1 MEDINEMRRRWKEEE
16 TAQKQN
22 RLNEEVSKS
31 YISSDNGHYENEVLK
46 KSRVNNASYNTSS
59 FNHEDPMFA
68 KVKAIIAD
76 KLGIEECEVVENAYL
91 KNDLGADSL
100 DSVELIMEFEKEFGI
115 SIPDDQAEKIS
126 TVGDAI
132 AYIEA
137 NAK

>member
-115 SIPDDQAEKIS
+115 SIPDHDAERIR
-126 TVGDAI
+126 TVGDAVR
-132 AYIEA
+132 YI
-137 NAK
+137 KKHT

>member
-31 YISSDNGHYENEVLK
+31 YISSDNGHYKNEVL

-59 FNHEDPMFA
+59 FNYEDPVFA
-68 KVKAIIAD
+68 KVKAIIVD
-76 KLGIEECEVVENAYL
+76 KLNVKEVEVVENAYL

-115 SIPDDQAEKIS
+115 SIPDHDVERIR
-126 TVGDAI
+126 TVGDAVR
-132 AYIEA
+132 YI
-137 NAK
+137 KKHT

>member
-1 MEDINEMRRRWKEEE
+1 MEDINELRRRWKEEE

-46 KSRVNNASYNTSS
+46 SRVNNASYNTSS
-59 FNHEDPMFA
+59 FNYEDPMFA
-68 KVKAIIAD
+68 KVKAIIVD
-76 KLGIEECEVVENAYL
+76 KLNVKEGKVVENAYL

-115 SIPDDQAEKIS
+115 SIPDHDVERIR
-126 TVGDAI
+126 TVGDAVR
-132 AYIEA
+132 YI
-137 NAK
+137 KKHT

>member
-1 MEDINEMRRRWKEEE
+1 MENINEMRRRLIEEE

-59 FNHEDPMFA
+59 FNYEDPMFA

-76 KLGIEECEVVENAYL
+76 KLGVEECEVVENAYL
-91 KNDLGADSL
+91 EDDLGADSL
-100 DSVELIMEFEKEFGI
+100 DTEELIMEFEKEFGI
-115 SIPDDQAEKIS
+115 SIPDHDVERIR
-126 TVGDAI
+126 TVGDAVRCI
-132 AYIEA
+132 
-137 NAK
+137 KKHT